1 MTSLLA
7 SELLKLRTVRAPYWL
22 LGVPLVSIGVFA
34 TLVLVF
40 APPEELT
47 SASDQRFLIALAG
60 SASFVPLILGIMVI
74 AGEFRHATITQT
86 FLAEPVRE
94 RVLLAKIL
102 ATALVGV
109 VFAAVAFVLM
119 LVIAVIGLGA
129 RGIDVAFEPRDVS
142 TLALGIAVATILYA
156 ALGVGVGA
164 AVRSQ
169 VGAIVLA
176 LAWFWIVEGILS
188 TIAFFI
194 GGALAE
200 AVKFFPGVAASAI
213 VDGEQGQELL
223 SPVAGGAVFAAYAVA
238 LGALGTMLIAR
249 RDIA

>member
-1 MTSLLA
+1 MTNLLA

-47 SASDQRFLIALAG
+47 SATDQRFLIALAG
-60 SASFVPLILGIMVI
+60 SASFVPLVLGIMVI

-86 FLAEPVRE
+86 FLAEPARE
-94 RVLLAKIL
+94 RVLLAKVL

-109 VFAAVAFVLM
+109 VFAAATFVLT
-119 LVIAVIGLGA
+119 LLIGVIGLGA
-129 RGIDVAFEPRDVS
+129 RGIEVVLEPRDVS

-156 ALGVGVGA
+156 ALGVGLGA
-164 AVRSQ
+164 AIRSQ

-194 GGALAE
+194 GGALAG

-213 VDGEQGQELL
+213 LGGEQGQELL

-238 LGALGTMLIAR
+238 LGALGTILIAR